1 MDLGLFVCFVGV
13 DMGFGSSG
21 FELFGGSAGLWV
33 GGNSSLVIMEC
44 GQWGFWI
51 VGLLVPR
58 NCKESKKE
66 NQENYNEICLVA
78 KKW

>member
-44 GQWGFWI
+44 GQWGF
-51 VGLLVPR
+51 
-58 NCKESKKE
+58 
-66 NQENYNEICLVA
+66 
-78 KKW
+78 